1 MNEILMEEKQ
11 DILKELKLE
20 EIKLYDDDNTD
31 VFVMLLKTK
40 LDLCN
45 IDILGKSSLEW
56 LRNSLKGY
64 NFKEFDYN
72 NEDIV
77 RFVKENVFNKKI
89 VVVLFSNMPLLTK
102 QTIDNYIEYF
112 KIKKL
117 STLKMPRGFIFDFQY
132 LLTVDKVYNPQVVN
146 LFEEDFISLNSLTDL
161 NLVYNAMKKR
171 ILNFHENNGVIIYDE
186 NSTIIEAEVNINSG
200 VKIYPNNTIL
210 GETYLSNG
218 VVLKGG
224 NKIENSIIKDDCI
237 IENSV
242 IDNCIVEENSKVLD
256 YSVIKNKVVIS
267 ENSTICNKTILGEK

>member
-20 EIKLYDDDNTD
+20 EIKLYDDDNSD

-77 RFVKENVFNKKI
+77 KFVKENVFNKKI
-89 VVVLFSNMPLLTK
+89 VVILFSNMPLLTK
-102 QTIDNYIEYF
+102 QTLDSYVEYF

-117 STLKMPRGFIFDFQY
+117 STLKMPKGFIFDFQY
-132 LLTVDKVYNPQVVN
+132 LLTVEKVYNPQVVN

-161 NLVYNAMKKR
+161 NLVYNTMKKR

-224 NKIENSIIKDDCI
+224 NKIENSIIKDDCL

-242 IDNCIVEENSKVLD
+242 IDNCIVENNCKILD

-267 ENSTICNKTILGEK
+267 ENSIICNKTILGEK

>member
-1 MNEILMEEKQ
+1 MNEILEEEKQ

-20 EIKLYDDDNTD
+20 EIKLFDDNTD

-40 LDLCN
+40 PELSN

-56 LRNSLKGY
+56 IRNSLKGY
-64 NFKEFDYN
+64 NFKEYEYN

-77 RFVKENVFNKKI
+77 RFIKENVFNKKI
-89 VVVLFSNMPLLTK
+89 VVVLFSNMPLLTS
-102 QTIDNYIEYF
+102 QTLDSYIEYF

-117 STLKMPRGFIFDFQY
+117 STLKMPKGFIFDFQY
-132 LLTVDKVYNPQVVN
+132 LLSVDKVYNPQVVN
-146 LFEEDFISLNSLTDL
+146 LFEEDFLSLNSLTDL
-161 NLVYNAMKKR
+161 NLVFNTMKKR
-171 ILNFHENNGVIIYDE
+171 ILNFHENNGVVIYDE
-186 NSTIIEAEVNINSG
+186 NSTIIEAEVNINEG

-210 GETYLSNG
+210 GETYLSCG

-224 NKIENSIIKDDCI
+224 NKIENSIIKDNCI

-242 IDNCIVEENSKVLD
+242 IENCIIENNSKISD

-267 ENSTICNKTILGEK
+267 ENSIICNKTILGEN

>member
-40 LDLCN
+40 LELSE

-56 LRNSLKGY
+56 IRNSLKGY
-64 NFKEFDYN
+64 NFKEFEYN

-77 RFVKENVFNKKI
+77 RFIKENVFNKKI

-102 QTIDNYIEYF
+102 QTLDSYIEYF

-117 STLKMPRGFIFDFQY
+117 STLKMPKGFIFDFQY
-132 LLTVDKVYNPQVVN
+132 LLTVDKVYNPQIVN

-161 NLVYNAMKKR
+161 NLVFNTMKKR

-242 IDNCIVEENSKVLD
+242 IDNCIVEENSKILD

>member
-40 LDLCN
+40 LELSE

-56 LRNSLKGY
+56 IRNSLKGY
-64 NFKEFDYN
+64 NFKEFEYN

-77 RFVKENVFNKKI
+77 RFIKENVFNKKI

-102 QTIDNYIEYF
+102 QTLDSYIEYF

-117 STLKMPRGFIFDFQY
+117 STLKMPKGFIFDFQY
-132 LLTVDKVYNPQVVN
+132 LLTVDKVYNPQTVN

-161 NLVYNAMKKR
+161 NLVFNTMKKR

-242 IDNCIVEENSKVLD
+242 IDNCIVEENSKILD

>member
-1 MNEILMEEKQ
+1 MNEILEEEKQ

-20 EIKLYDDDNTD
+20 EIKLFDDNTD

-40 LDLCN
+40 PELSN

-56 LRNSLKGY
+56 IRNSLKGY
-64 NFKEFDYN
+64 NFKEYEYN

-77 RFVKENVFNKKI
+77 RFIKENVFNKKI

-102 QTIDNYIEYF
+102 QTLDSYIEYF

-117 STLKMPRGFIFDFQY
+117 STLKMPKGFIFDFQY
-132 LLTVDKVYNPQVVN
+132 LLSVDKVYNPQVVN
-146 LFEEDFISLNSLTDL
+146 LFEEDFLSLNSLTDL
-161 NLVYNAMKKR
+161 NLVYNTMKKR

-186 NSTIIEAEVNINSG
+186 NSTIIEAEVNINEG

-210 GETYLSNG
+210 GETYLSCG

-224 NKIENSIIKDDCI
+224 NKIENSIIKDNCL

-242 IDNCIVEENSKVLD
+242 INNCIVEENSKILD
-256 YSVIKNKVVIS
+256 YSVIKDKVVIS
-267 ENSTICNKTILGEK
+267 ENSIICNKTILGEN